1 MKNFEKYLEDHE
13 ITKYDHLRFKD
24 TKASFWV
31 PEGMEKE
38 MVEFFTNSKF
48 FFNLYIQLIPK
59 IDGKSLLNANI
70 VTLSLYHENSSS
82 KEYAEDLIILA
93 LKGKFSVNIFK
104 KKINE

>member
-1 MKNFEKYLEDHE
+1 MKNFEKYLEDNE
-13 ITKYDHLRFKD
+13 IAKYDHLRFKD

-82 KEYAEDLIILA
+82 KKYAEDLIILA